1 MAGYV
6 DGLKKGRDGLWRYR
20 IVVNGEVYT
29 GCTNEVEHRLAVI
42 WLSIKRGEFAKIACG
57 EKPRKMI
64 TLTKALEIWE
74 QEVKTEV
81 TDRYINLCKQAM
93 NDHFAPLLNR
103 PLDTIDNDDIA
114 QLLKTY
120 QSKHYDSKYP
130 KRYGGRNQLLTY
142 WRSVKRV
149 MISKKILTHWDLPK
163 DLKGQKV
170 PKRLIPQ
177 EHQDAIMAIIDNRFG
192 IVHGVAFRLGLFI
205 GLRSIEVNRATWR
218 CVDWTRKKWVNF
230 QTKGLESMELPIPPQ
245 LMEALIRLRDHR
257 GGKVDPKDE
266 VKAFEWFQKSPDFSA
281 SYLGLAYWEGRITK
295 RDLQKARHYL
305 LDASKR
311 GRIGSDGLSALA
323 TMYRK
328 GLGVTKDPVLA
339 ARFSPLIVDEPAK
352 PPAAPKVRK
361 PWAGDL
367 NSVVNIQGLLQQDS
381 PASSWLEYGKALM
394 RVTRISSAAIA
405 LARASELGS
414 AEAEFMLGQ
423 LYTGDWGISPGD
435 DIHVMEPLKLDPA
448 KGKALLD
455 SASRKG
461 VRPAQPSDSE
471 EVQPTN
477 EAQHGAAKYGGQDPR
492 RLYFLFQVWN
502 SKEGC

>member
-1 MAGYV
+1 MFTQGTLLPRNLINAANLFYVANDKLASRRLQEQAAKEGSSMAHWNLAHSYCGSGWPV
-6 DGLKKGRDGLWRYR
+6 TERDPRKA
-20 IVVNGEVYT
+20 
-29 GCTNEVEHRLAVI
+29 VEHL
-42 WLSIKRGEFAKIACG
+42 
-57 EKPRKMI
+57 EKAGQLGMVQAWYELGVLYQ
-64 TLTKALEIWE
+64 TGYEI
-74 QEVKTEV
+74 
-81 TDRYINLCKQAM
+81 
-93 NDHFAPLLNR
+93 
-103 PLDTIDNDDIA
+103 
-114 QLLKTY
+114 
-120 QSKHYDSKYP
+120 
-130 KRYGGRNQLLTY
+130 
-142 WRSVKRV
+142 
-149 MISKKILTHWDLPK
+149 
-163 DLKGQKV
+163 
-170 PKRLIPQ
+170 
-177 EHQDAIMAIIDNRFG
+177 
-192 IVHGVAFRLGLFI
+192 
-205 GLRSIEVNRATWR
+205 
-218 CVDWTRKKWVNF
+218 
-230 QTKGLESMELPIPPQ
+230 
-245 LMEALIRLRDHR
+245 
-257 GGKVDPKDE
+257 PKDE